1 MGSGV
6 PSRPAMDT
14 RHSSPARLIA
24 PAALVVF
31 AITAL
36 VIIAS
41 AGGSGH
47 KSSSGPTKAEQRDL
61 RLKKQSA
68 RRQRPPTKALS
79 QSVYVV
85 RTGDTLGSIAQRA
98 GLTIER
104 LQELN
109 PSLDPQALVSGQ
121 RIKLR

>member
-1 MGSGV
+1 
-6 PSRPAMDT
+6 MDT

-24 PAALVVF
+24 PTALVVF

-36 VIIAS
+36 VIIAT
-41 AGGSGH
+41 AGGSDH

-61 RLKKQSA
+61 RLKKQRA
-68 RRQRPPTKALS
+68 RGKRATTHTLR
-79 QSVYVV
+79 QSVYIV
-85 RTGDTLGSIAQRA
+85 RTGDTLGSIAQKA
-98 GLTIER
+98 GTTVER

-109 PSLDPQALVSGQ
+109 PSLDPQTLASGQ